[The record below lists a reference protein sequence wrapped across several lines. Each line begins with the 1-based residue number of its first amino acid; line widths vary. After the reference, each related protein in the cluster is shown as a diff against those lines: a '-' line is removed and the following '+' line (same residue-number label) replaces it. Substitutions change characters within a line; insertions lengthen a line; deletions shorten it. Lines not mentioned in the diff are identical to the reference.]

1 MDYEKKQVS
10 EAITVTLTSDGKITG
25 GKTGTWSFTDNSKSY
40 IKLTIGGLNY
50 FGVMIR
56 QNVDKMVNTPAVA
69 ISAVCGTNN
78 YQQAMWLYKVENSSD
93 KLTTAYPTSVIKN
106 TNSGWWQNFSQNQ
119 YAIELG
125 DQLNFHFYN
134 YSDKANNWHN
144 WCLYGA
150 NVAPNDG
157 GYKEYFGIRNDN
169 YNNTAANN
177 TGCTSDFNW
186 DTFKEDMDG
195 SLVDMTVTYSKDGLF
210 TMKSVINTAT
220 GKKYNYSFE
229 KTIDGAPSNILLF
242 FVNEGSYIDGLTLG
256 INSISC
262 DDTLV
267 QNGKT
272 YNMQGQLVDDN
283 YQGIVIRNG
292 KKRISK

>member
-1 MDYEKKQVS
+1 
-10 EAITVTLTSDGKITG
+10 
-25 GKTGTWSFTDNSKSY
+25 
-40 IKLTIGGLNY
+40 
-50 FGVMIR
+50 
-56 QNVDKMVNTPAVA
+56 
-69 ISAVCGTNN
+69 
-78 YQQAMWLYKVENSSD
+78 
-93 KLTTAYPTSVIKN
+93 
-106 TNSGWWQNFSQNQ
+106 
-119 YAIELG
+119 
-125 DQLNFHFYN
+125 
-134 YSDKANNWHN
+134 
-144 WCLYGA
+144 
-150 NVAPNDG
+150 
-157 GYKEYFGIRNDN
+157 
-169 YNNTAANN
+169 
-177 TGCTSDFNW
+177 
-186 DTFKEDMDG
+186 MDG